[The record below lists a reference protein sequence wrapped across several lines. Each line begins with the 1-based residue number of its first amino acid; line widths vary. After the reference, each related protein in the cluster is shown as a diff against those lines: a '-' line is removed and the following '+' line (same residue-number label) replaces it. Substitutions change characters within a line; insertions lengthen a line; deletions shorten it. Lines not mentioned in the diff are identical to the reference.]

1 MKVGSQKSEVF
12 NKPRLP
18 SPTSDFR
25 LRTSDLT
32 RFLFYGGKGGV
43 GKTTCAAARALAEA
57 AAGRRVL
64 VVSTDPA
71 HSLGDALGVKLS
83 AAARQIRPRLRALE
97 LDASRAFARWLRD
110 HRAALGDILEHGTW
124 LDRGDVEAMMD
135 LSVPGVDEL
144 VGLLEISRLA
154 HAGTADL
161 IVVDTAPTG
170 HTLRLLAAPETVS
183 AVADAFDALQVQH
196 RVIREQLAGVARPE
210 ASDRLIELLSAQA
223 IDMARQLR
231 DSRTAFHWV
240 TLPEDLS
247 VEETT
252 DALATFDR
260 SDLHVAEVVVNRVL
274 PADGP
279 CPICDRRR
287 ASESASIARI
297 RRSVGRARPVRL
309 VPAARREP
317 RGVTALT
324 AIGMVLRARPSSVA
338 RMRRS
343 VAARPRLR
351 GGAVSISKRA
361 ETLSAED
368 VAGIAGAELLFF
380 GGKGGVGKTTVAAAS
395 AIRIARARPD
405 ARVLLLSTDPAHSLA
420 DVLGA
425 AVGDVPRVV
434 TNGPRNLLVREVD
447 APRAL
452 AARRGDLEAA
462 LGEIGAAFGAEAAS
476 ELPTTE
482 LMDLAPPG
490 VDELFGILSVFDARG
505 DYGVIIVDTA
515 PTGHA
520 LRLLEMPE
528 KAREWVQLLLRVLL
542 KYRSL
547 VRPGQ
552 LAAELV
558 KLSQSIR
565 EMQALLRDQS
575 RTRFVVVTRA
585 GEVPRAE
592 TERLLTRLR
601 RMSLCTPAVVV
612 NAMTLAP
619 GECKWCRAA
628 AAAERRELAALR
640 RACGRKPPRCAIIQ
654 APLSAPPPRGVSAL
668 EEWGAEWMSG

>member
-1 MKVGSQKSEVF
+1 
-12 NKPRLP
+12 
-18 SPTSDFR
+18 
-25 LRTSDLT
+25 
-32 RFLFYGGKGGV
+32 V
-43 GKTTCAAARALAEA
+43 GKTTCAAAHAVAEA

-71 HSLGDALGVKLS
+71 HSLGDAFGVKLS
-83 AAARQIRPRLRALE
+83 AAPRRIRPRLRALE
-97 LDASRAFARWLRD
+97 LDAPRAFARWLRD

-124 LDRGDVEAMMD
+124 LDRNDVEAMMD

-144 VGLLEISRLA
+144 VGLLEISRIA
-154 HAGTADL
+154 QAGTADL

-170 HTLRLLAAPETVS
+170 HTLRLLASPETVS

-196 RVIREQLAGVARPE
+196 RVIRGQLAGVARPE
-210 ASDRLIELLSAQA
+210 ASDRLIELLHRQA
-223 IDMARQLR
+223 IDLSRRLR

-240 TLPEDLS
+240 TLPEELS
-247 VEETT
+247 VEETA

-260 SDLHVAEVVVNRVL
+260 SGLRVDEVIVNRVL

-297 RRSVGRARPVRL
+297 LRSIGPRPVRL
-309 VPAARREP
+309 VPAVRREP
-317 RGVTALT
+317 RGITALT
-324 AIGMVLRARPSSVA
+324 AMGMVLRARPSSVA
-338 RMRRS
+338 GVRGS
-343 VAARPRLR
+343 VAARPRPR
-351 GGAVSISKRA
+351 GSAVSIPKRA
-361 ETLSAED
+361 ATVSAED

-380 GGKGGVGKTTVAAAS
+380 GGKGGVGKTTVAAAA

-425 AVGDVPRVV
+425 PVGDVPQVV

-462 LGEIGAAFGAEAAS
+462 LGEIGAALGASAAG
-476 ELPTTE
+476 ELPATE

-565 EMQALLRDQS
+565 ETQALVRDKA

-585 GEVPRAE
+585 AEVPRAE
-592 TERLLTRLR
+592 TERLLTRLH
-601 RMSLCTPAVVV
+601 RMRLATPAVVV

-619 GECKWCRAA
+619 GECEWCRAT
-628 AAAERRELAALR
+628 AAAELRELAVLR
-640 RACGRKPPRCAIIQ
+640 RACGRKPRRCAIIQ

-668 EEWGAEWMSG
+668 EKWGVAWMAGM